1 MESFTGELLLAL
13 TPEQRGRTP
22 QRRFTPVWLCYQLRS
37 GPRLWRC
44 ASPDKVRGGIL
55 MAQDSAL
62 SGQMGDAAPCCA
74 QAVRECVARGAAG
87 FWANWSRPPDKDM
100 TRLTV
105 QLEGALE
112 QAGLTLYVNE
122 PYGPCVPRARVFLSS
137 ALSGGTLEGR
147 ICAARK
153 EYGRERVVLAV
164 ERMGEDF
171 ALPAP
176 DGQGRH
182 LGSKSAAEMACT
194 RGLTV
199 FRSEEL
205 CASYCTFQEGD
216 STHLLLFDTDGDVRE
231 TLCLAQRLGVER
243 VLLALGELGGLR

>member
-1 MESFTGELLLAL
+1 
-13 TPEQRGRTP
+13 
-22 QRRFTPVWLCYQLRS
+22 
-37 GPRLWRC
+37 
-44 ASPDKVRGGIL
+44 
-55 MAQDSAL
+55 
-62 SGQMGDAAPCCA
+62 
-74 QAVRECVARGAAG
+74 
-87 FWANWSRPPDKDM
+87 M

-122 PYGPCVPRARVFLSS
+122 PYGLCAPRARVFLSS

-171 ALPAP
+171 TLPAP

-182 LGSKSAAEMACT
+182 LGSKSAAEMART

-216 STHLLLFDTDGDVRE
+216 STHLLLFDTDEDVRE
-231 TLCLAQRLGVER
+231 KLRLAQRLGVER
-243 VLLALGELGGLR
+243 VLLALGELGGLG